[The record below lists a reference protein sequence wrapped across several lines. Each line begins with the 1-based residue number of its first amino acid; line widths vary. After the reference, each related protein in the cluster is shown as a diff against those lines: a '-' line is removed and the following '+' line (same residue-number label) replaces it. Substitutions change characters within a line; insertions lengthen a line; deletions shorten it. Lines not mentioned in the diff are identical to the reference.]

1 MARAREIGS
10 AMRRGLRTIG
20 VMARWAAI
28 FAVVALCLMPIAWAV
43 ATSLQPLEAT
53 YQFPPEFRVSDP
65 RWSNYGEVFHRLP
78 LASFILNSLWI
89 TAASVAGAV
98 LTSAMTG
105 YALARSSPRAE
116 PWLVALVVA
125 TLFVPAAVTFIPRF
139 LLFTWLGWMDT
150 YKPLIV
156 PSWLGGGAFNI
167 LLFRAFF
174 RRVPKEL
181 EQAAAIDG
189 ATPWQAFW
197 RVLLPAVRPATMTAI
212 VLSFAIHWRDFMD
225 PLIYLSD
232 FHKYPAS
239 LGLRMYQS
247 QAGTWSNL
255 LMAASIVTLVPVV
268 VVFLSGERW
277 LMRGMG
283 VEGQGPLPARPRRDE
298 GPRQTSSRSV
308 N

>member
-1 MARAREIGS
+1 MA
-10 AMRRGLRTIG
+10 RGLRTFG
-20 VMARWAAI
+20 AMARTAAI
-28 FAVVALCLMPIAWAV
+28 AVVVALCILPVAWAV

-53 YQFPPEFRVSDP
+53 YQFPPTFRVSDP
-65 RWSNYGEVFHRLP
+65 QWSNYVEVFRRLP
-78 LASFILNSLWI
+78 LASFVLNSLWI
-89 TAASVAGAV
+89 TVASVTGAV

-116 PWLVALVVA
+116 PWLVGLVVA

-139 LLFTWLGWMDT
+139 LLFTWLGWMGT

-174 RRVPKEL
+174 RRVPREL

-197 RVLLPAVRPATMTAI
+197 RVLLPAVRPATVTAI

-255 LMAASIVTLVPVV
+255 LMAASVVTLVPVV
-268 VVFLSGERW
+268 VVFLLGERW

-283 VEGQGPLPARPRRDE
+283 VEGHA
-298 GPRQTSSRSV
+298 TSRANPSCVEMKR
-308 N
+308 